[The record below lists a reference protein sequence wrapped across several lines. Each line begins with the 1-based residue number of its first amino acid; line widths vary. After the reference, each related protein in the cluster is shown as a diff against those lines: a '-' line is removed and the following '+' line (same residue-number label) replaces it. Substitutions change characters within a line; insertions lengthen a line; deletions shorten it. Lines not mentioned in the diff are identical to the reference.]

1 MQGMKHV
8 VLTLL
13 ALVFASPA
21 LALEL
26 ELPVTCTVGTDCW
39 VQQYADHDPGKGA
52 TDFACGVASY
62 DGHDGTDIRAL
73 NTASR
78 IDVVAAAA
86 GTVKAV
92 RDGVADN
99 LVKTEA
105 DRAAVS
111 KIECGNGVVV
121 AHEDGWE
128 TQYCHLRKGSV
139 VVKAGDQVQVGTK
152 LGVIGYSG
160 EAAFPHVHLS
170 VRKDGKK
177 VDPFSADG
185 MTDCKAADKS
195 LWSGAA
201 QKTLAYQGNAVLLMQ
216 WAERVYE
223 PDEVD
228 SGALAVRDPQADW
241 PALVVHAEA
250 INLYAD
256 DTLVLTVKIP
266 GQEPVVN
273 RIVMERNRALQRLHA
288 GKKKRG
294 DWPKGL
300 YESRFEV
307 VRQGVV
313 MLEKT
318 LSFEMK

>member
-1 MQGMKHV
+1 MCRFMKHV

-13 ALVFASPA
+13 VLLFASPA

-26 ELPVTCTVGTDCW
+26 EVPVACSVGSDCW

-62 DGHDGTDIRAL
+62 DGHDGTDFRTL
-73 NTASR
+73 NTASK
-78 IDVVAAAA
+78 IEVIAAAA

-92 RDGVADN
+92 RDGVPDN

-105 DRAAVS
+105 DRDAVKS
-111 KIECGNGVVV
+111 IECGNGMVID
-121 AHEDGWE
+121 HGDGWE

-139 VVKAGDQVQVGTK
+139 VVKAGDRVEIGSK
-152 LGVIGYSG
+152 LGLVGFSG

-170 VRKDGKK
+170 VRKDGQKI
-177 VDPFSADG
+177 DPFSVDG
-185 MTDCKAADKS
+185 MTDCKAADRS
-195 LWSGAA
+195 MWSAQA
-201 QKTLAYQGNAVLLMQ
+201 QKALAYEGSAVLLMQ
-216 WAERVYE
+216 WAERVYQ

-228 SGALAVRDPQADW
+228 GGALLVKEPAADW

-273 RIVMERNRALQRLHA
+273 RIVMERNRLCSACMPERTSAATGQKETTRAVLRCC
-288 GKKKRG
+288 GRV
-294 DWPKGL
+294 
-300 YESRFEV
+300 S
-307 VRQGVV
+307 
-313 MLEKT
+313 
-318 LSFEMK
+318 